1 MTAKTIHLASSDT
14 KASAHSNDQ
23 VPDAVGFVSMCP
35 NCKDARCQRGYS
47 FRTLV
52 TFLVSDQPVE
62 AYCPVCN
69 DFWPIDANE
78 RSALAWM
85 LLTD

>member
-1 MTAKTIHLASSDT
+1 MTAKPIHLARSDT
-14 KASAHSNDQ
+14 KAWAHTNDRM
-23 VPDAVGFVSMCP
+23 PDSVGFVSMCP
-35 NCKDARCQRGYS
+35 NCKDTRFQRGYS

-69 DFWPIDANE
+69 VFWPINANE